1 MVPLI
6 SAKNKSFGEE
16 EGMEKGLITSFS
28 LTALKTSQNFYCISM
43 LYKGACKNRC
53 PKVWIA

>member
-16 EGMEKGLITSFS
+16 GVMENGLFTSFS
-28 LTALKTSQNFYCISM
+28 LMTLKTGQNFYCISM
-43 LYKGACKNRC
+43 TYKGTRKNRC